1 MSAFEFTALDGD
13 GRSRK
18 GVLEGDTARQ
28 IRQQLRDKGLTPLNV
43 EEVSGRA
50 KSKTATKAGG
60 QPAAR
65 KARGISGNDLA
76 VLTRQLATLVA
87 SGLPLEEALQV
98 TSEQSEKSA
107 IKSIML
113 AVRGRIKE
121 GHTLADALSQFPNV
135 FPELYRSTVAAGEQT
150 GHLALVLNRLADY
163 TENREQLTSSIM
175 QALIYPAVL
184 TLTALAVV
192 ALLLGYVVPQVVGVF
207 ADLGQTLPWLTRALI
222 AVSDFIASY
231 GLVILVLIIASVF
244 IARRLLQQP
253 ALRKRWHATLL
264 GLPLISKLVR
274 GVNTARFARTFS
286 ILVASGVPVLEGMRI
301 GASVMANL
309 PMREAVEG
317 AATRVREGANI
328 SYALDKS
335 KCFPPIVVHLVASG
349 ESSGKLEEMLE
360 RAAIS
365 QERELENR
373 IGLLMKLF
381 EPALILAM
389 GLVVL
394 VIVLAILLPI
404 FDLNQLVK

>member
-1 MSAFEFTALDGD
+1 MSAFEFTALDGE
-13 GRSRK
+13 GHSRK

-43 EEVSGRA
+43 EEVRGRGRA
-50 KSKTATKAGG
+50 KAGE
-60 QPAAR
+60 QPAPR
-65 KARGISGNDLA
+65 KSRGISGNDLA
-76 VLTRQLATLVA
+76 ILTRQLATLVA

-98 TSEQSEKSA
+98 TAEQSEKPA

-121 GHTLADALSQFPNV
+121 GHTLADALAQFPNV

-163 TENREQLTSSIM
+163 TENREQLSQSIM

-184 TLTALAVV
+184 TFTALAVV
-192 ALLLGYVVPQVVGVF
+192 SLLLGYVVPQVVGVF

-231 GLVILVLIIASVF
+231 GLILFAVIVVAVIIW
-244 IARRLLQQP
+244 RRLLQQP
-253 ALRKRWHATLL
+253 ALRKRWHAFLL
-264 GLPLISKLVR
+264 RVPLISKLVR

-301 GASVMANL
+301 GASVMANI
-309 PMREAVEG
+309 PMREAVEV

-335 KCFPPIVVHLVASG
+335 DCFPPIVVHLVASG

-360 RAAIS
+360 RAAMS

-373 IGLLMKLF
+373 INLLMKLF
-381 EPALILAM
+381 EPALILVM

-394 VIVLAILLPI
+394 MIVLAILLPI